1 MIQRYRKWGRRT
13 AAFAVLGA
21 ALSGCDFIE
30 PTAGDPNTVPS
41 ATLDQLFVSG
51 QAALWFF
58 NEADMSRFS
67 AVWMQQ
73 MDGTDRQWSGFSTYE
88 VFESTFNV
96 PWERIY
102 TDGALV
108 DLKRAIALAEE
119 AGRRTYAGILKLHVA
134 YYGLMGASVYGDIP
148 WSQAVTP
155 GIVEPG
161 FDDQIA
167 VINDVIGLINTAIAD
182 LAGSGPGPAGAD
194 FVFAGDTGSWTR
206 VAYSLLARAH
216 MHLAE
221 VDNSR
226 YGQALAAARQG
237 INSVSDNWTAI
248 HTSTT
253 TEHSIW
259 NQFNRERTAYIS
271 AGKNLVDQLQDSGD
285 PRLQIYFTKG
295 SVDFSDVYIGSPPG
309 EDDPNDPGPDASQLN
324 TVTGL
329 PGAQDYDFPIVTCA
343 ETQGIIAE
351 AEFQAGN
358 MAAAQAALDDL
369 LECQEANWS
378 LAIGSIPR
386 PSVLAMDPGI
396 LLSST
401 AAQQDLLTHIMEA
414 KYAAM
419 FLNPEVWNDYKR
431 TCLPTLSGWR
441 DRPIPARFLYPED
454 ERQTNPNTPANTVR
468 NDNDPQGC

>member
-1 MIQRYRKWGRRT
+1 MIDRYRKWSRRMAGT
-13 AAFAVLGA
+13 AVLGF
-21 ALSGCDFIE
+21 ALSGCNFIE
-30 PTAGDPNTVPS
+30 PTAGDPNTVPD
-41 ATLDQLFVSG
+41 ATLDQLFVAA

-58 NEADMSRFS
+58 NEADMSRFA
-67 AVWMQQ
+67 AVWHQQ

-108 DLKRAIALAEE
+108 DLKRAVSLAED
-119 AGRRTYAGILKLHVA
+119 AGRRSYAGILKLHIA
-134 YYGLMGASVYGDIP
+134 FYGLMGASVYGDMP
-148 WSQAVTP
+148 WSQAVNPEIT
-155 GIVEPG
+155 EPQ
-161 FDDQIA
+161 FDEQIS
-167 VINDVIGLINTAIAD
+167 VLNDVIGLINEAIAD
-182 LAGSGPGPAGAD
+182 LAGSGPGPGGAD
-194 FVFAGDTGSWTR
+194 FNFAGDTGSWTR

-226 YGQALAAARQG
+226 YAAALAAARQG
-237 INSVSDNWTAI
+237 INSVSDNWVAI

-271 AGKNLVDQLQDSGD
+271 AGKNLVDQLQDSND
-285 PRLQIYFTKG
+285 PRLFIYYTKG

-324 TVTGL
+324 PVTGL
-329 PGAQDYDFPIVTCA
+329 PGAPDYDFPIVTCS
-343 ETQGIIAE
+343 ETMGIIAE
-351 AEFQAGN
+351 AELVGGDAV
-358 MAAAQAALDDL
+358 AAAAALEDL

-378 LAIGSIPR
+378 LAIGAIPR
-386 PSVLAMDPGI
+386 PSVLALDPGI
-396 LLSST
+396 LASST
-401 AAQQDLLTHIMEA
+401 AAQQDLMTHIMEA

-419 FLNPEVWNDYKR
+419 FLNPEIWNDYKR
-431 TCLPTLSGWR
+431 TCLPTLTGWR
-441 DRPIPARFLYPED
+441 GEAIPARFLYPED
-454 ERQTNPNTPANTVR
+454 ERQTNPNTPPNTVR